1 MDQKWIKRDIMS
13 IQPVLLII
21 FSVPG
26 WPLHFPVVGQSHC
39 EVLKIKSE
47 LKQNFIFYNSKLK
60 EKNRLYENATKA
72 LDKP

>member
-1 MDQKWIKRDIMS
+1 MDKERHYVH
-13 IQPVLLII
+13 PVCSDDHPFLFLD
-21 FSVPG
+21 G
-26 WPLHFPVVGQSHC
+26 LWHFLVIGQSHC
-39 EVLKIKSE
+39 QVLKIKSE